1 MTDRRM
7 MDCVEMYQIL
17 REAITEL
24 EEGYFLAI
32 TNGTGVLTR
41 LSSLLPEGT
50 AERIRNGII
59 GDLNAHMIALR
70 NAIRTVLDED
80 EKEQLGAIGE
90 PVLVPQLD
98 ATPKNDYRRHQ
109 NSQEDDDVKGDKG

>member
-24 EEGYFLAI
+24 EEGSFLAI

-80 EKEQLGAIGE
+80 EKEQLKLPE
-90 PVLVPQLD
+90 PVEEKTEQSI
-98 ATPKNDYRRHQ
+98 AAFPKNDYRRHQ
-109 NSQEDDDVKGDKG
+109 NGSEEDDGK